1 MKATISFVQT
11 MQVECISCH
20 KTELRARMAYDNS
33 PDVHSIM
40 CAKGLDR
47 CYWLVM
53 NRQQHEA
60 YLNKLK
66 QLRDIMKE

>member
-1 MKATISFVQT
+1 MRQRISFVQI
-11 MQVECISCH
+11 MDVECISCH
-20 KTELRARMAYDNS
+20 KTELSARVAYDETS
-33 PDVHSIM
+33 DAYSIM
-40 CAKGLDR
+40 CAKGLER

-53 NRQQHEA
+53 NRKQHEA